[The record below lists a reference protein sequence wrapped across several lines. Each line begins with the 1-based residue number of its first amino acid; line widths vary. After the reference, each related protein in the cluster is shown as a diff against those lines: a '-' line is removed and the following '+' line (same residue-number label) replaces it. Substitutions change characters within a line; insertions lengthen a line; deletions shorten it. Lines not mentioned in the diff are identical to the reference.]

1 MKRLLIVDDDD
12 AIRLSLV
19 AAFKNMFEIKEA
31 SGGKE
36 AISIL
41 GGWIPDVILL
51 DQRMLDMDGLETLD
65 HIKDIDPDIPVVM
78 ITAYGTV
85 AEAVKAMQRGA
96 LDYIQKPYDIER
108 VRLVV
113 NRAASIGAMK
123 RELSELKGEV
133 NVFGM
138 VGASDAMKQ
147 VFNTI
152 QEFAP
157 TDLNILVTGPT
168 GVGKEMAAKAIHFKS
183 TRRQG
188 PFIAINLA
196 AIPENLMESELFG
209 YEKGAFTGAATSKA
223 GKVELAHGGTLF
235 LDEIGDMDRPLQA
248 KLLRFLETRTVERL
262 GSVSYRHVDVRI
274 VSATNR
280 DLASEVDTGSF
291 REDLFYRLN
300 TVCINI
306 PPLKERLEDIPVL
319 TDHFISRYNRRFKKD
334 IQGVAPEVM
343 DLFLSLPWKGN
354 VRELM
359 HTIEFAIARCKT
371 STINRS
377 DLPEQLINADTAST
391 STESSSLVEAVEAL
405 EKQMIQSALISTG
418 KNRTRA
424 AAMLGI
430 SLRALQYKLKKY
442 NIG

>member
-1 MKRLLIVDDDD
+1 VRRLLIVDDDD

-19 AAFKNMFEIKEA
+19 AAFKNIFEIKEA
-31 SGGKE
+31 SGGRE
-36 AISIL
+36 AIAIL
-41 GGWIPDVILL
+41 GDWIPDVILL

-85 AEAVKAMQRGA
+85 AEAVKAMQHGA

-123 RELSELKGEV
+123 RELSELKGEI
-133 NVFGM
+133 NVLGM
-138 VGASDAMKQ
+138 VGASEAMKQ

-157 TDLNILVTGPT
+157 TDLNILITGPT

-223 GKVELAHGGTLF
+223 GKVELADSGTLF
-235 LDEIGDMDRPLQA
+235 LDEIGDMDRVLQA

-262 GSVSYRHVDVRI
+262 GSISYRQVDVRL

-280 DLASEVDTGSF
+280 DLVNEVDTGAF

-306 PPLKERLEDIPVL
+306 PPLRERLEDIPLL
-319 TDHFISRYNRRFKKD
+319 TNHFISRYNRRFNKD
-334 IQGVAPEVM
+334 IQGVSQEVM
-343 DLFLSLPWKGN
+343 DLFLSLPWRGN

-359 HTIEFAIARCKT
+359 HTIEFAVARCKT
-371 STINRS
+371 STITRQ
-377 DLPEQLINADTAST
+377 DLPEHVSIVDTSPAT
-391 STESSSLVEAVEAL
+391 NSSGLVEAVENL
-405 EKQMIQSALISTG
+405 EKQMIQSALMSTG
-418 KNRTRA
+418 NNRTRA
-424 AAMLGI
+424 ASILGI
-430 SLRALQYKLKKY
+430 SLRTLQYKLKKY
-442 NIG
+442 NMG